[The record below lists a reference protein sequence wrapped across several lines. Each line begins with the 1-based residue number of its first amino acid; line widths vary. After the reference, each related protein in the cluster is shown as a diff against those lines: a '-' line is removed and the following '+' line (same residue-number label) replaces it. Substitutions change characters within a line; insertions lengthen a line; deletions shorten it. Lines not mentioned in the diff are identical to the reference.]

1 LPEQPVAWGLP
12 SKVEYQKK
20 PVIICCFEG
29 EKFRCHGTV
38 PFLFLWIRNAAP
50 HTRDQQLRLGT
61 SSEAKLTLKTY
72 PVQRNL
78 KVRLTKRMKSALAA
92 KPADEAPLPLA
103 EAVETLKNF
112 PPTKFDQTVE
122 IHIRL
127 GIDPKQADQIVRG
140 SIVLPH
146 GIGKSKRVVV
156 FAKGNLA
163 DDATAAGAEEVG
175 GDDLAKKIKGGWTD
189 FDVCIAAP
197 DMMGLVGPLGK
208 VLGPRGLMPSPRA
221 GTVTADIS
229 KTVKEYKAGK
239 VEFRNDPTGIIH
251 AAVGKASFE
260 NDKLIDNIHAFLEQ
274 IRSMQ
279 PSAIR
284 GQYIK
289 TVAIS
294 ATMSPGVM
302 VAA

>member
-1 LPEQPVAWGLP
+1 MP
-12 SKVEYQKK
+12 
-20 PVIICCFEG
+20 
-29 EKFRCHGTV
+29 
-38 PFLFLWIRNAAP
+38 
-50 HTRDQQLRLGT
+50 
-61 SSEAKLTLKTY
+61 
-72 PVQRNL
+72 
-78 KVRLTKRMKSALAA
+78 LTKRMKAA
-92 KPADEAPLPLA
+92 QAVKPAEDTPLPVVD
-103 EAVETLKNF
+103 AVAALKKF

-122 IHIRL
+122 IHVRL

-163 DDATAAGAEEVG
+163 DDARAAGAEEVG
-175 GDDLAKKIKGGWTD
+175 GDDLAKKIKAGWTD

-208 VLGPRGLMPSPRA
+208 ILGPRGLMPSPRA
-221 GTVTADIS
+221 GTVTADVS

-239 VEFRNDPTGIIH
+239 VEFRNDPTGIVH
-251 AAVGKASFE
+251 AAVGKASFDAE
-260 NDKLIDNIHAFLEQ
+260 KLADNINAFIEH

-279 PSAIR
+279 PAAVR